1 MAGRWWRDH
10 SGCAGPAG
18 PRPGLVLRCTRR
30 LEVDRRLAADED
42 VWLAGRFAAELP
54 SAGDTLAV
62 SAWAG
67 DLAVEPPPAVNV
79 VTGARDRARALV
91 STAGTTDEVMARL
104 VLAADAFVTTSRT
117 SSPVTRSLAR
127 GHATP

>member
-1 MAGRWWRDH
+1 
-10 SGCAGPAG
+10 
-18 PRPGLVLRCTRR
+18 
-30 LEVDRRLAADED
+30 

-79 VTGARDRARALV
+79 VPGARDRAPALV

-104 VLAADAFVTTSRT
+104 VLAADAFVTTS
-117 SSPVTRSLAR
+117 PDVVAGYL
-127 GHATP
+127 